1 MRIKT
6 NILIALLLA
15 AGLVCA
21 VGGCASNK
29 PMPGATAGSF
39 MDDSYLTTT
48 IKAKLL
54 ADTWLKSFD
63 IHVKTVSQVV
73 TLSGTVPTTALRDQA
88 VTVAKGVGG
97 VKDVVSEIEV
107 KSP

>member
-6 NILIALLLA
+6 NILVVLLLA
-15 AGLVCA
+15 AGFVCA
-21 VGGCASNK
+21 LGGCASNK

-39 MDDSYLTTT
+39 VDDSYLTST
-48 IKAKLL
+48 IKTKLL

-73 TLSGTVPTTALRDQA
+73 TLSGTVPTATLRDQA
-88 VTVAKGVGG
+88 ITVAKGVGG